1 MKLIFLGTGTSTGVP
16 MLGCKCRVCT
26 SPDARDC
33 RTRPSVLL
41 QYDGRSVMI
50 DATPDFRQQGLREN
64 IERMDAVIFTHTH
77 ADHVFGLDDVRVFN
91 FRQKSSIPI
100 FADARSMGEIQRIFN
115 YVFRGDYPYGGIPR
129 LEPCVIEGE
138 FDLWGQRFVPL
149 PVLHG
154 NLPILGFRFG
164 SCAYV
169 TDFSTVP
176 DATLALLDGIEIL
189 ILDALRNEPH
199 PSHSTV
205 QQSLEL
211 VERLKPRQ
219 AYFTHL
225 AHDLMHAETNATL
238 PPNVQLAYDGLQLDF
253 DGLSSPN
260 PGLHA

>member
-1 MKLIFLGTGTSTGVP
+1 MKLTFLGTGTSTGVP

-26 SPDARDC
+26 SSDPRDR

-41 QYDGRSVMI
+41 QYDGRTVMI

-64 IERMDAVIFTHTH
+64 IQRMDAVIFTHTH

-91 FRQKSSIPI
+91 FRQNGSIPI
-100 FADARSMGEIQRIFN
+100 FADPRSMADIRRIFD

-129 LEPCVIEGE
+129 LEPSLIEGD

-154 NLPILGFRFG
+154 SLPILGFRFG
-164 SCAYV
+164 GCAYV
-169 TDFSTVP
+169 TDFSVVP
-176 DATLALLDGIEIL
+176 DKTMALLEGVEIL
-189 ILDALRNEPH
+189 ILDALRYQPH

-205 QQSLEL
+205 QQSLQL
-211 VERLKPRQ
+211 VERLQPRQ

-225 AHDLMHAETNATL
+225 AHDLMHEETNATL
-238 PPNVQLAYDGLQLDF
+238 PPNVQLAYDGLQFEF
-253 DGLSSPN
+253 DRTASPN
-260 PGLHA
+260 PNHHP